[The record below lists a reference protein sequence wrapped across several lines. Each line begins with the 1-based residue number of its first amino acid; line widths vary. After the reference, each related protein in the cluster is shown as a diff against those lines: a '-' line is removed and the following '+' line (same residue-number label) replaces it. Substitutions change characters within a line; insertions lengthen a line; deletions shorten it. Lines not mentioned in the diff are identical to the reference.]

1 VIHLEDIRVRFGEV
15 EALTLESL
23 TISEGER
30 LGIQG
35 RNGCGKTTLLRI
47 LAGLLRPT
55 EGRVTGLL
63 PPGRVVLVHQRPYL
77 FHGTAL
83 ENVVWAL
90 KARRR
95 PVGEA
100 RPWLERMGALHL
112 ERRAARDLSGGER
125 RRVALAR
132 AFAAAPEMLLLDEP
146 FAALDPAG
154 AAALVGVLDA
164 FDGTLVIAGPD
175 TAPAHIDRV
184 HTIQR

>member
-1 VIHLEDIRVRFGEV
+1 MIHLEDIRVRFGEI
-15 EALTLESL
+15 EALALDAL
-23 TISEGER
+23 TISTGER
-30 LGIQG
+30 LGLQG
-35 RNGCGKTTLLRI
+35 RNGCGKTTLLRV

-55 EGRVTGLL
+55 EGRVAGLL

-83 ENVVWAL
+83 ENVTWAL

-95 PVGEA
+95 PVAEA
-100 RPWLERMGALHL
+100 KPWLERMGAIHL

-132 AFAAAPEMLLLDEP
+132 AFAASPEMLLLDEP

-154 AAALVGVLDA
+154 ADALVEVLAA
-164 FDGTLVIAGPD
+164 FDGTLVVAGPD
-175 TAPAHIDRV
+175 TAPAQLDRV
-184 HTIQR
+184 HTIKH